1 MNRSGEYKPGLSCEE
16 FEAAVFEEGPALGAE
31 GALESDLR
39 EHAAACLR
47 CSILLMEMRE
57 LNSAL
62 RGLAQADSQEG
73 LPRQVEAKL
82 LEAFRKNQGLGAD
95 RKANWHG
102 AALAAA
108 GVVLLI
114 LGMAVHRFMAP
125 APSAKISGEPVA
137 LKASEPVATD
147 KERSE
152 AVSTEDSES
161 FLALAY
167 SDGEANP
174 EDGAI
179 VRVLIPRAA
188 LASMGIP
195 VSDISDERVPAEVVI
210 GEDGTPQAIRLVSQ
224 EREEAEF

>member
-1 MNRSGEYKPGLSCEE
+1 
-16 FEAAVFEEGPALGAE
+16 
-31 GALESDLR
+31 
-39 EHAAACLR
+39 
-47 CSILLMEMRE
+47 LMEMRE

-62 RGLAQADSQEG
+62 RGLVRADSQEA
-73 LPRQVEAKL
+73 LPPQAEAQL
-82 LEAFRKNQGLGAD
+82 LQAFRASHGAGSD
-95 RKANWHG
+95 RKVVWHS

-108 GVVLLI
+108 AVVLLI
-114 LGMAVHRFMAP
+114 LGVAVHRFMAP
-125 APSAKISGEPVA
+125 ASNAKNSPEPVTA
-137 LKASEPVATD
+137 KVVQPAATTD
-147 KERSE
+147 KVKSE
-152 AVSTEDSES
+152 AVSTEDSDS

-179 VRVLIPRAA
+179 VRVLIPRAT

-195 VSDISDERVPAEVVI
+195 VSDISDERVPAEMVI